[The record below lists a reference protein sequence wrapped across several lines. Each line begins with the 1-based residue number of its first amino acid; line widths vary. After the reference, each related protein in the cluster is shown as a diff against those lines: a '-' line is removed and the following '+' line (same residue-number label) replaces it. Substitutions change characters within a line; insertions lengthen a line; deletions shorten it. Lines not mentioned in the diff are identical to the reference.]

1 MKTIATFYDH
11 MKEIAK
17 QEGATVLEAMQEAKA
32 LGVGLLEI
40 SENNIIGREDELG
53 SELAHAGLGI
63 SAIPAYF
70 NFGRDTNVEKQ
81 CSPVLESARFL
92 GAEKILVIPGFWNME
107 DRPEQKEKEFSQMI
121 EGVNRLAELA
131 PRYGVSLVMEEYDA
145 EKAPFSTTAGVRR
158 FLDNCPALS
167 CAFDTGNFRFAAED
181 ELAAY
186 EQLKDRITH
195 VHLKDRAYSQANGE
209 MGKQAIDGK
218 ILYPSPVGAGELKI
232 ETILSRLEQAGY
244 QGVYTIEHYD
254 SNRMLEY
261 LKSSV
266 KWVKEKLSL

>member
-1 MKTIATFYDH
+1 MTAIATFYDH

-32 LGVGLLEI
+32 LGVELLEV
-40 SENNIIGREDELG
+40 SENNVIGREDELG
-53 SELAHAGLGI
+53 SELAHTGMGI
-63 SAIPAYF
+63 STIPAYF
-70 NFGRDTNVEKQ
+70 DFGRDDDVEKQ
-81 CSPVLESARFL
+81 CTPVLESARFL
-92 GAEKILVIPGFWNME
+92 GAKKILVIPGFWNME
-107 DRPEQKEKEFSQMI
+107 DGEAQKEEEFSRMI
-121 EGVNRLAELA
+121 EGVNRLGELA

-181 ELAAY
+181 ELEAY
-186 EQLKDRITH
+186 EQLKDRVTH
-195 VHLKDRAYSQANGE
+195 VHLKDRSYRQANGE
-209 MGKQAIDGK
+209 MGKRALDGK
-218 ILYPSPVGAGELKI
+218 LIYPAPVGAGDLKI
-232 ETILSRLEQAGY
+232 EPILSRLKQAGY
-244 QGVYTIEHYD
+244 EGVYTIEHYD

-266 KWVKEKLSL
+266 KWVKEKLFS